1 MNKQSVY
8 KDNRI
13 ITNRSHSDIQCFYI
27 EILQPFVTS
36 SSNSQ
41 ESELIERNVYLYKW
55 PAPFWRILG
64 EDKAEH
70 ITHHRD
76 VWLCNKEQMFN
87 LE

>member
-41 ESELIERNVYLYKW
+41 ESELIERNVYLYK
-55 PAPFWRILG
+55 
-64 EDKAEH
+64 
-70 ITHHRD
+70 
-76 VWLCNKEQMFN
+76 
-87 LE
+87 